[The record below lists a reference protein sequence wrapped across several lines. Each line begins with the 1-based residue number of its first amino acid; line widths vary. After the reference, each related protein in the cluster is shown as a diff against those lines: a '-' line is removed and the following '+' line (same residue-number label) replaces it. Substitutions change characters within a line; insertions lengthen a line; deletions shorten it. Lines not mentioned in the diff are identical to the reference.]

1 MIELLA
7 ESGQNPLFRFE
18 GCIFTHSV
26 QDFSIISGNYAY
38 FLKAY
43 LYAPCYDRQVVS
55 VAFFGGVRLNTA
67 QKVEQLLKQPVA
79 DLGYELCDV
88 EFIKEYGDWVL
99 TLFIDKDGGVNIDD
113 CERVSRAVDPLLDE
127 ADPIEQAYML
137 SVSSLGLDRPLKKD
151 ADFARNIGKR
161 VEIKLFAPKDGKKEF
176 KGELAGFDENSIVV
190 LLVSGELTLERKA
203 IALVRPELKF

>member
-1 MIELLA
+1 M
-7 ESGQNPLFRFE
+7 
-18 GCIFTHSV
+18 
-26 QDFSIISGNYAY
+26 
-38 FLKAY
+38 
-43 LYAPCYDRQVVS
+43 
-55 VAFFGGVRLNTA
+55 NTA

-79 DLGYELCDV
+79 ELGYELCDV

-99 TLFIDKDGGVNIDD
+99 TLYIDKEGGVNIDD

-161 VEIKLFAPKDGKKEF
+161 IEIKLFAPKNGKKEF
-176 KGELAGFDENSIVV
+176 TGELVSFDENNIVV
-190 LLVSGELTLERKA
+190 KLESGELEIERKA
-203 IALVRPELKF
+203 LALVRPELIF

>member
-1 MIELLA
+1 M
-7 ESGQNPLFRFE
+7 
-18 GCIFTHSV
+18 
-26 QDFSIISGNYAY
+26 
-38 FLKAY
+38 
-43 LYAPCYDRQVVS
+43 
-55 VAFFGGVRLNTA
+55 NTA

>member
-1 MIELLA
+1 M
-7 ESGQNPLFRFE
+7 
-18 GCIFTHSV
+18 
-26 QDFSIISGNYAY
+26 
-38 FLKAY
+38 
-43 LYAPCYDRQVVS
+43 
-55 VAFFGGVRLNTA
+55 NTA

-79 DLGYELCDV
+79 ELGFELCDV

-99 TLFIDKDGGVNIDD
+99 TLYIDKEGGVNIDD

-161 VEIKLFAPKDGKKEF
+161 IEIKLFAPKNGKKEF
-176 KGELAGFDENSIVV
+176 TGELVSFDENNIVV
-190 LLVSGELTLERKA
+190 KLESGELEIERKTL
-203 IALVRPELKF
+203 ALVRPELIF

>member
-1 MIELLA
+1 M
-7 ESGQNPLFRFE
+7 
-18 GCIFTHSV
+18 
-26 QDFSIISGNYAY
+26 
-38 FLKAY
+38 
-43 LYAPCYDRQVVS
+43 
-55 VAFFGGVRLNTA
+55 NTA

-79 DLGYELCDV
+79 ELGFELCDV

-99 TLFIDKDGGVNIDD
+99 TLYIDKEGGVNIDD

-161 VEIKLFAPKDGKKEF
+161 IEIKRFAPKNGKKEF
-176 KGELAGFDENSIVV
+176 TGELVSFDENNIVV
-190 LLVSGELTLERKA
+190 KLESGELEIERKA
-203 IALVRPELKF
+203 LALVRPELIF